1 MGRGTL
7 GSLVRIHRTQPPEKI
22 KLKLSKEKQKCL
34 KWTVST
40 RVQKAARSPVAI
52 SDVVAAAIREARIS
66 ESSTLLQPRAQRRR
80 ASEVPGGTTTHKVG
94 CLLSVDAHDNEQKR
108 HEKRTSKPR
117 NILRVFCHTYGKRHV
132 ATKPAA
138 REMYV
143 QARGPH
149 HGGAITPGSKGDG
162 AIISRFL
169 PKTSPPDCAA
179 AAKQPQR
186 ATARHQASKHN
197 GSHSPPSTSRTRRD
211 TAGKSPKSTSDS
223 KKGEKE
229 IIYAAKSGAQKRAS
243 KAEKLFFDG
252 CSSARASSPALR
264 GRLRLDAARERSSR
278 ARSHSL
284 FLPQSPSQAG
294 KRRPLLL
301 PLNRFDDR
309 DIAKPW
315 RDYAYAHR
323 SAVQISIGVSG

>member
-7 GSLVRIHRTQPPEKI
+7 GSLVRIHRTRPPKKI
-22 KLKLSKEKQKCL
+22 KLKLSREKQKCL

-40 RVQKAARSPVAI
+40 RESKKRPEALSQSAMSSLLPLERHEFQSHQRYCSRGLSGAAQAKCREVQPHTKLDASSPW
-52 SDVVAAAIREARIS
+52 
-66 ESSTLLQPRAQRRR
+66 T
-80 ASEVPGGTTTHKVG
+80 
-94 CLLSVDAHDNEQKR
+94 HDNEQKR

-179 AAKQPQR
+179 AAKRATTGNSTTPSKQAQRQPQPAASTTYAVDQPNTERHRRKKPQKYKRQQKGRKRNNIRGEVGR
-186 ATARHQASKHN
+186 AETCQQSRKTFLRRLFLRARVIP
-197 GSHSPPSTSRTRRD
+197 GSPRQTPIGRCSR
-211 TAGKSPKSTSDS
+211 ALFQ
-223 KKGEKE
+223 
-229 IIYAAKSGAQKRAS
+229 GALA
-243 KAEKLFFDG
+243 LPV
-252 CSSARASSPALR
+252 SPAVSEPSWK
-264 GRLRLDAARERSSR
+264 AAAAAAAAQPFRRSR
-278 ARSHSL
+278 
-284 FLPQSPSQAG
+284 
-294 KRRPLLL
+294 
-301 PLNRFDDR
+301 
-309 DIAKPW
+309 
-315 RDYAYAHR
+315 HR
-323 SAVQISIGVSG
+323 